1 VAVRLPEKD
10 RFVISQNTTTL
21 DNPRPPNWSARLR
34 SAVPVQA
41 RRPFVYGALVA
52 FAFLYYYRPEDFIPG
67 LVYIPM
73 AKITGIFAIVAL
85 MVGLMSGNQVK
96 IPRAV
101 QLLWLMLIQMMLCIP
116 LAIWRGGAFSTVFDR
131 FAKAVVSAML
141 ISMAV
146 VTVRELR
153 KLLWIQVSAVSLVVF
168 FSLLLRHMSN
178 DGRLKG
184 VQKSILENPN
194 DLAINIAISFPIA
207 MVFMLN
213 AKGLKKMIWCV
224 ALVLM
229 PIAIVLTYS
238 RSGLLAF
245 ILTLVVC
252 VWEYGIKGKRRS
264 LVITVAATLVFG
276 FAVSMTSSHYRAR
289 VESIALGNIEGS
301 GDKGSLAARKELLKK
316 SLYVA
321 ATHPFF
327 GVGPGCFALVD
338 KGWVIAH
345 NSYSELAAE
354 SGFAALILFLLT
366 MAAAFK
372 NIREVRK
379 TPWYEQDSEVRLFTQ
394 ALWAGL
400 VAYML
405 AACFASTEYNLYPY
419 FMVGYT
425 CAMVRITSQPLPDKK
440 RDGKGIL
447 TKTPYDR
454 FLRSETTLAR

>member
-1 VAVRLPEKD
+1 M
-10 RFVISQNTTTL
+10 ISQNTTTI

-34 SAVPVQA
+34 SAVPTQA

-85 MVGLMSGNQVK
+85 MVGLMSGGQVK

-101 QLLWLMLIQMMLCIP
+101 QFLWLMLIQMMLCIP

-131 FAKAVVSAML
+131 FAKAVISAML

-168 FSLLLRHMSN
+168 FSLMLRHMSA

-213 AKGLKKMIWCV
+213 AKGFKKLIWCV

-264 LVITVAATLVFG
+264 LVVTVIGTLVLG
-276 FAVSMTSSHYRAR
+276 FAVSMTSGHYRAR

-301 GDKGSLAARKELLKK
+301 GDKGSLAARKALLKK
-316 SLYVA
+316 SLYIA

-354 SGFAALILFLLT
+354 SGFAALALFLLT

-372 NIREVRK
+372 NIRQVRK
-379 TPWYEQDSEVRLFTQ
+379 TTWYEQDSEVRLFTQ

-440 RDGKGIL
+440 RDGKNIL

-454 FLRSETTLAR
+454 YLRPETTLAR